1 MKLQNKKLKNA
12 VSINSINS
20 INSFYKIYGLR
31 SLFIKWEKTSKSKI
45 NKFNN
50 FDSGYTGFAFLY
62 GALATGRIKPF
73 AATTRL
79 YSNYTRSKKNKTN
92 FDSAIAETVNIFG
105 NEVITYDSLELDL
118 EVIKISMS
126 GVPGV
131 YLLRNTENP
140 ERFYIGSTINLSRRL
155 QEYMLLTS
163 GGRKPQSISE
173 IEISKTPSAKWNLVI
188 LNISIPQLTLVN
200 EQFALITLKPTI
212 NRTLNVIPIIN
223 SQWKDLDI
231 AIIKIKEYLD
241 LFSSS
246 GYDQTTNTLAIVRF
260 TKFLKAYSIAK
271 DYNLKLDNKID
282 GFSADRHYSN
292 LIFLYN
298 KNLPNNQPVVYS
310 SINRALNSLGIS
322 YGRLLECD
330 TNKYIFKDKLI
341 LSFEP
346 LLPDNFKD
354 YKIKPKGDNQLRKF
368 VILFNNEGES
378 LFEFNSEREMARH
391 FNIDAKL
398 VRTAIAKGEYL
409 HYTLV
414 SKLEP
419 FRKEI
424 FVFDSNTLELN
435 TKLKSITIAMS
446 YAKVSFYTL
455 KKLLETN
462 KPHNGK
468 YYSYSDKPPLNSVE
482 IKE

>member
-1 MKLQNKKLKNA
+1 MKLQIKKLRNI
-12 VSINSINS
+12 VSINSNNI
-20 INSFYKIYGLR
+20 FYKIYGLR
-31 SLFIKWEKTSKSKI
+31 SLFIRVRKTSKAKI
-45 NKFNN
+45 NKFNKSN
-50 FDSGYTGFAFLY
+50 SGFTSFTWLFHR
-62 GALATGRIKPF
+62 ALASGKIKPF
-73 AATTRL
+73 ANTSRL
-79 YSNYTRSKKNKTN
+79 YSNYSRSKINKTA
-92 FDSAIAETVNIFG
+92 FASAIADTVNIFE
-105 NEVITYDSLELDL
+105 NEVITFDSLELGL
-118 EVIKISMS
+118 ETIKITMS
-126 GVPGV
+126 GVPGI
-131 YLLRNTENP
+131 YLLRNTEKP
-140 ERFYIGSTINLSRRL
+140 ERFYIGSTINLARRL
-155 QEYMLLTS
+155 QEYVLLTN
-163 GGRKPQSISE
+163 GGRKPKSVSE
-173 IEISKTPSAKWNLVI
+173 VEISKTPSTKWNLVI
-188 LNISIPQLTLVN
+188 LNLSIPQLTLVN
-200 EQFALITLKPTI
+200 EQFALIILKPTI
-212 NRTLNVIPIIN
+212 NRTLNVIPRIN
-223 SQWKDLDI
+223 PQWKDLDI

-246 GYDQTTNTLAIVRF
+246 GYDHTTNTLAFVRF

-271 DYNLKLDNKID
+271 DYNLNLDNKTD
-282 GFSADRHYSN
+282 GFSADKHYSN
-292 LIFLYN
+292 LIFVYD
-298 KNLPNNQPVVYS
+298 KDLPNNQPVVYS
-310 SINRALNSLGIS
+310 SINKALKSLGIS

-330 TNKYIFKDKLI
+330 TNKYIFKKKFI

-346 LLPDNFKD
+346 LFPDNFKD

-419 FRKEI
+419 FRKDI
-424 FVFDSNTLELN
+424 FVFDSNTLELI

-455 KKLLETN
+455 KYLLETN

-468 YYSYSDKPPLNSVE
+468 YYSYSEKPPVNSAE